1 MGLINTESVTV
12 TTPVVDFDSLG
23 EPIERGSVNTAIE
36 GVIVRPGGHVGTRRI
51 APRWH

>member
-1 MGLINTESVTV
+1 MGLISTESVTV

-23 EPIERGSVNTAIE
+23 EPIERGSVNTAI
-36 GVIVRPGGHVGTRRI
+36 GRVPGGHVGTRRI